1 MSNRSLLWI
10 VILVIA
16 NFGASP
22 ASGSDRLLGVQSAR
36 VMSQSMP
43 WIAQETGI
51 FRKYNLEF
59 PLVYIGSSP
68 LATAAMLGGD
78 AQMMIDGGL
87 GTVRAV
93 VQGNNELVFIAGIKN
108 YLTQSILAKPEI
120 KRLEDLRGKKVGVT
134 RIGSTTHYFALQA
147 FKRRNM
153 EAGRD
158 YVMIQ
163 TGGAPEMLA
172 ALLSGAIEAGT
183 MTAPWDT
190 RAIAEGFHYVVFG
203 PDLRLPQ
210 VAVSFITRR
219 TLIARSSPVIAQFM
233 RAMAEAAKILHTEKK
248 SPSGCSENTCA
259 LTTARSWKPATTL
272 RSKRWSRAWNSS
284 WTRCKRSSTTWRKR
298 TRAPSK
304 SKPWIST
311 TAGSWTRWKRAVS
324 SRSCGAAR
332 RIDERQFGL

>member
-1 MSNRSLLWI
+1 
-10 VILVIA
+10 
-16 NFGASP
+16 
-22 ASGSDRLLGVQSAR
+22 
-36 VMSQSMP
+36 MSQSMP

-78 AQMMIDGGL
+78 AQMLVDGGL

-93 VQGNNELVFIAGIKN
+93 VQGNSELVFIAGIKN
-108 YLTQSILAKPEI
+108 YLTQSILAKPEV

-147 FKRRNM
+147 FKRRNL

-158 YVMIQ
+158 YVIIQ

-172 ALLSGAIEAGT
+172 ALLSGAIDAGT

-219 TLIARSSPVIAQFM
+219 SLIARSSPVIAQFM
-233 RAMAEAAKILHTEKK
+233 RAMAEAAKILHTDKEVTFKVLGKYLRVEDRKILEAGYNAEIKALEPRMELKLEALQAILDDVAQVDPRAKQIKAAELYDRRFLDEMEK
-248 SPSGCSENTCA
+248 SGFFEKLWA
-259 LTTARSWKPATTL
+259 GATN
-272 RSKRWSRAWNSS
+272 R
-284 WTRCKRSSTTWRKR
+284 
-298 TRAPSK
+298 
-304 SKPWIST
+304 
-311 TAGSWTRWKRAVS
+311 
-324 SRSCGAAR
+324 
-332 RIDERQFGL
+332 

>member
-10 VILVIA
+10 VMLVVLNIYA
-16 NFGASP
+16 GPAPGA
-22 ASGSDRLLGVQSAR
+22 DRLLGVQSAR

-78 AQMMIDGGL
+78 AQILVDGGL

-120 KRLEDLRGKKVGVT
+120 RRLEDLRGKKVGVT
-134 RIGSTTHYFALQA
+134 RIGSTTHYFAVQA

-158 YVMIQ
+158 YVVIQ

-219 TLIARSSPVIAQFM
+219 SMIARSSPVIVQFM
-233 RAMAEAAKILHTEKK
+233 RAMAEAAKVLHTDKETTFRVLGKYLRVDDRKILEAGYNAEIKALEPRMELKIDALQAILDDVAQVDPRAKQIKAAELYDRRYLDEMEK
-248 SPSGCSENTCA
+248 SGFFEKLWA
-259 LTTARSWKPATTL
+259 GTANK
-272 RSKRWSRAWNSS
+272 
-284 WTRCKRSSTTWRKR
+284 
-298 TRAPSK
+298 
-304 SKPWIST
+304 
-311 TAGSWTRWKRAVS
+311 
-324 SRSCGAAR
+324 
-332 RIDERQFGL
+332 

>member
-1 MSNRSLLWI
+1 MPNRSLLWI
-10 VILVIA
+10 VMLVIV

-22 ASGSDRLLGVQSAR
+22 ASGADRLLGVQSAR

-93 VQGNNELVFIAGIKN
+93 VQGNSELVFIAGIKN

-172 ALLSGAIEAGT
+172 ALLSGAIDAGT

-219 TLIARSSPVIAQFM
+219 SLIARSSPVITQFM
-233 RAMAEAAKILHTEKK
+233 RAMAEAAKILHTDKEITFKVLGKYLRVDDRKILETGYNAEIKALEPRMELKLDALQAILDDVAQVDPRAKQIKAAELYDRRFLDEMEK
-248 SPSGCSENTCA
+248 SGFFEK
-259 LTTARSWKPATTL
+259 LW
-272 RSKRWSRAWNSS
+272 
-284 WTRCKRSSTTWRKR
+284 
-298 TRAPSK
+298 
-304 SKPWIST
+304 
-311 TAGSWTRWKRAVS
+311 AGTVIR
-324 SRSCGAAR
+324 
-332 RIDERQFGL
+332 